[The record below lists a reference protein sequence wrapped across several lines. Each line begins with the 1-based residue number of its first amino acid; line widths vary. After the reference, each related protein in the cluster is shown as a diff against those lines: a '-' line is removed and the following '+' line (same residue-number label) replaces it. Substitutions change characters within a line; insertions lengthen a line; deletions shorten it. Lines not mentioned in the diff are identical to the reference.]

1 MHWLITGTEGEIEIV
16 TPEVQWQLGPPGT
29 KLRVRTK
36 EAGFEEVGWEEGIR
50 EEEHVNKVGF
60 PGTNVARVYEAFA
73 KGEKG
78 KYSDFEDAVVR
89 HRMLDMI
96 VKSAA

>member
-1 MHWLITGTEGEIEIV
+1 MHWLITGTKGEIEIV
-16 TPEVQWQLGPPGT
+16 TPEVQWQLGPPGM

-36 EAGFEEVGWEEGIR
+36 EAGFEEVGW

-78 KYSDFEDAVVR
+78 KYADFDDAVVR

>member
-1 MHWLITGTEGEIEIV
+1 
-16 TPEVQWQLGPPGT
+16 VQWQLGPLGT

-36 EAGFEEVGWEEGIR
+36 EAGFEEVGWEGIG

-60 PGTNVARVYEAFA
+60 PGTNTARVYEAFA

-78 KYSDFEDAVVR
+78 KYADFEDAVVR
-89 HRMLDMI
+89 HGMLDMI
-96 VKSAA
+96 AKSAA